1 MRKPVYKASIKL
13 PKQFIYLCNT
23 DEKNF
28 KTITEVW
35 VQYIE
40 KSIQKIGLFPYLKGK
55 KQFLREIIVL
65 VDNVN
70 GIRH

>member
-23 DEKNF
+23 DEKIF

-55 KQFLREIIVL
+55 KNNF
-65 VDNVN
+65 
-70 GIRH
+70 

>member
-23 DEKNF
+23 DENIF

-55 KQFLREIIVL
+55 KISKGNNSSCR
-65 VDNVN
+65 
-70 GIRH
+70 

>member
-1 MRKPVYKASIKL
+1 MSKPVYKASIKL

-23 DEKNF
+23 DENIF

-40 KSIQKIGLFPYLKGK
+40 KPIQKIGFFPN
-55 KQFLREIIVL
+55 LRGEKNISKEIIFL
-65 VDNVN
+65 VENVS

>member
-1 MRKPVYKASIKL
+1 MSKPVYKASIKL

-23 DEKNF
+23 DENVF

-40 KSIQKIGLFPYLKGK
+40 KPIQKIGFSPYLKRKK
-55 KQFLREIIVL
+55 KQFLRK
-65 VDNVN
+65 
-70 GIRH
+70 

>member
-1 MRKPVYKASIKL
+1 MSKPVYKASIKL

-23 DEKNF
+23 DENIF

-40 KSIQKIGLFPYLKGK
+40 KPIQKIGFFPYLRGK
-55 KQFLREIIVL
+55 KTISKEIIFL
-65 VDNVN
+65 VENVN